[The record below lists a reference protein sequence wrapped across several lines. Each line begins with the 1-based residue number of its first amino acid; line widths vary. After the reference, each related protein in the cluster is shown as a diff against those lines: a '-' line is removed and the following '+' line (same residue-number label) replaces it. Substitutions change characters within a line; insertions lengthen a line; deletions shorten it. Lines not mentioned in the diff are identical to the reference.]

1 MEDVKNQL
9 DRIER
14 NTLLASKKVL
24 TIEDVVTLTGLSRS
38 YLYKLTSYHKIPHY
52 RPRGKQLYF
61 DREEVENWLKRNR
74 VETVDETDRKAT
86 NYVVTGRRQ
95 MI

>member
-1 MEDVKNQL
+1 MENIQIQL

-24 TIEDVVTLTGLSRS
+24 TFEDVALLTGLSRS
-38 YLYKLTSYHKIPHY
+38 YLYKLTSANQIPHY
-52 RPRGKQLYF
+52 KPSGKQLYF
-61 DREEVENWLKRNR
+61 DREEIENWLKRNKI
-74 VETVDETDRKAT
+74 ETEDETDRKAT